1 MLEHGADLPADV
13 EAFLE
18 ERRVEKE
25 ALVEQAVGRAEYE
38 AIGEWTVGV
47 TYGRCSQ
54 NEVAEAMRNE
64 GADASV
70 IVKPAGSASIR
81 GTDAFERCHEVAAR
95 VNGGG
100 HPKAAG
106 CKPDI
111 YDDMLDYA
119 HHWTT
124 RGAVTKQVIL
134 DAFRSLAAEDSE
146 RADA

>member
-1 MLEHGADLPADV
+1 
-13 EAFLE
+13 
-18 ERRVEKE
+18 
-25 ALVEQAVGRAEYE
+25 
-38 AIGEWTVGV
+38 
-47 TYGRCSQ
+47 
-54 NEVAEAMRNE
+54 
-64 GADASV
+64 V

-81 GTDAFERCHEVAAR
+81 GTEEFDRCHEVAGR

-124 RGAVTKQVIL
+124 RGAVTKRVIL
-134 DAFRSLAAEDSE
+134 DAFRDVLAEVEVGDEEGIESE
-146 RADA
+146 R

>member
-1 MLEHGADLPADV
+1 ERAV
-13 EAFLE
+13 E
-18 ERRVEKE
+18 
-25 ALVEQAVGRAEYE
+25 RAETHE
-38 AIGEWTVGV
+38 IGPWTIGV

-54 NEVAEAMRNE
+54 NEVAETLREA
-64 GADASV
+64 GTDAAV
-70 IVKPAGSASIR
+70 IVKPSGSASIR
-81 GTDAFERCHEVAAR
+81 GTETFERCHEVAGQ

-124 RGAVTKQVIL
+124 RGATTKRVIL
-134 DAFRSLAAEDSE
+134 GAFE
-146 RADA
+146 RLSDEGTETER